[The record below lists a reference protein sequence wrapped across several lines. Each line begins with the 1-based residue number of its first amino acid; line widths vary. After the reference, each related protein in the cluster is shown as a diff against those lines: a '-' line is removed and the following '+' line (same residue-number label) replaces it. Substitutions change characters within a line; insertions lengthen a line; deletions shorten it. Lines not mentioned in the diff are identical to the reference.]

1 MPADTDIT
9 AKLLDAKVA
18 VIVRL
23 LKDHPVDEAV
33 GILENAKIELEAI
46 AEFEEKRAEV
56 ASKIAAFNAKAVLT
70 A

>member
-1 MPADTDIT
+1 MPADTDT
-9 AKLLDAKVA
+9 TVKLLDAKVD

-33 GILENAKIELEAI
+33 SILENAKIDLEAR

-56 ASKIAAFNAKAVLT
+56 ATKIAAFNAKAAQT